1 MDLVEVTAEWECKKC
16 FFKTDRLAD
25 WKRHIKTMKHKKLH
39 FICPEC
45 NMVLNNRKA
54 LWRHKKK
61 CNGISKEQSI
71 TIINN
76 DNTVNNNQ
84 TINNNLNL
92 NINLILNEKCKDA
105 MNLTDFVDQI
115 KMTVEDLLYTKSNG
129 YVKGISNVII
139 KNLKDVEPK
148 ERPICCTDE
157 SKKQFYVKDEGKWDE
172 DEGMEKLMKSWSK
185 LTSAQLAMLGPW
197 INKNPM
203 WMTDPKLREE
213 YHLLVEKFCKD
224 PLIKENNDKIAENIS
239 KVVSIDELKDK

>member
-1 MDLVEVTAEWECKKC
+1 MEIVTVIAEWECKKC
-16 FFKTDRLAD
+16 LFKTNKISN
-25 WKRHIKTMKHKKLH
+25 WKRHIQTSKHKKLH
-39 FICPEC
+39 FMCTTC
-45 NMVLNNRKA
+45 DKVFNNRQG

-61 CNGISKEQSI
+61 CTGPPILQQT

-115 KMTVEDLLYTKSNG
+115 KMTVEDLLYTKTNG

-157 SKKQFYVKDEGKWDE
+157 KKKQFYVKDEGKWDE

-224 PLIKENNDKIAENIS
+224 PLIQANNDKIAEEIS
-239 KVVSIDELKDK
+239 KVVSIDELKD

>member
-1 MDLVEVTAEWECKKC
+1 
-16 FFKTDRLAD
+16 
-25 WKRHIKTMKHKKLH
+25 MKHKKLH

-45 NMVLNNRKA
+45 NKVLNNRKA

-224 PLIKENNDKIAENIS
+224 PLIPSNNDKIAEENKDGEIRYVKCLS
-239 KVVSIDELKDK
+239 KVF